1 MRKHPRRQARPRPR
15 RPLPIILVR
24 MTQLYWERCRQRLSR
39 QRLLQTVDTW
49 LPKRHRLILGSL
61 LGLLAVA
68 LLLPGETAPVDTSAG
83 RSMTVLGTAETT
95 ALLSEAEPPAL
106 SEEALAKLSSAA
118 TETIPHTGL
127 SSVPETASP
136 DPSLPPDPIL
146 NQNQSAAGHNR
157 EIIEVRSG
165 DNLSLIFSR
174 AGLSARDV
182 YEVSQSTEHSDV
194 LTRLHPGYR
203 LAFDLDNE
211 QRLQHLEVRRSP
223 LESFYFTRVDAGFE
237 GSHERRIP
245 EASQAF
251 KEATITDSL
260 FLAAQRGGIPTSLTM
275 ELADIFGGVIDFLLD
290 TRAGDSFNVLYE
302 ERYLDGEFIGNGPI
316 LAAQFVNRGQT
327 YTAVRYTDA
336 AGKVSY
342 FNPEGESMRKAFLR
356 NPVDFVR
363 ISSGFNP
370 NRRHPILNTIRA
382 HKGTDYAAPTG
393 TPVVAAGD
401 GRVTW
406 AARNGSFGN
415 LVVIQHTDRFET
427 KYAHLDAYARGISKG
442 SRVKQGQV
450 IGYVGTTGGATG
462 PHLHYEFLI
471 DGVHRNPRTVHDL
484 LPKAESIPAAEMA
497 NFKQHSQLILAD
509 LSSYRRNPT
518 LAQHENQEP

>member
-1 MRKHPRRQARPRPR
+1 MRKHPIRQARPRPR
-15 RPLPIILVR
+15 RPLPIILIR
-24 MTQLYWERCRQRLSR
+24 RTQLYWDRCRQGLSR
-39 QRLLQTVDTW
+39 QHLLQTADTW

-61 LGLLAVA
+61 LGLLIVA

-83 RSMTVLGTAETT
+83 RSMTVLRTAETA
-95 ALLSEAEPPAL
+95 ALLKETEPPAL
-106 SEEALAKLSSAA
+106 SEEALANRNSAA
-118 TETIPHTGL
+118 AETIPHTGL
-127 SSVPETASP
+127 SSAPETISP
-136 DPSLPPDPIL
+136 QPS
-146 NQNQSAAGHNR
+146 QNPEATNRNR
-157 EIIEVRSG
+157 EIVEVRSG
-165 DNLSLIFSR
+165 DNLSLIFNR

-182 YEVSQSTEHSDV
+182 HEVSQSSEHSDI
-194 LTRLHPGYR
+194 LARLHPGYR
-203 LAFDLDNE
+203 LTFDLDDE
-211 QRLQHLEVRRSP
+211 QRLQSLEVRRSA
-223 LESFYFTRVDAGFE
+223 LESFYFTRADTGFN
-237 GSHERRIP
+237 GSHERRTP
-245 EASQAF
+245 QTSQAF
-251 KEATITDSL
+251 KEATINDSL
-260 FLAAQRGGIPTSLTM
+260 FLAAQRGGIPTNLTM

-336 AGKVSY
+336 TGKVSY

-415 LVVIQHTDRFET
+415 LVVIQHNGRFET
-427 KYAHLDAYARGISKG
+427 KYAHLDAYARGISNG

-450 IGYVGTTGGATG
+450 IGYVGMTGGATG

-471 DGVHRNPRTVHDL
+471 DGVHRDPRTVHNL

-497 NFKQHSQLILAD
+497 NFRQQTQLILAD
-509 LSSYRRNPT
+509 LGSYSQNPT
-518 LAQHENQEP
+518 LAQNESQEPK